1 MKKMEFITLLKGD
14 DQMKKNHVLKNL
26 ALVSIGVFLSGVL
39 LSKGEISAFADM
51 KLYVSPSCEYNTAKN
66 CGVDAAGRGSS
77 QAPLATLQGVQEEL
91 VRLNKE
97 NRIQENIT
105 VYIHNGVYQNHPS
118 VIWTFRTGHTITF
131 TSAEKISSSYSRPI
145 FDGNGSAFFLDYHNH
160 KDRPTTLVIEN
171 LQIQNYVNGITL
183 RDNGAETPT
192 KNHQI
197 RNMVFTNI
205 GNKYQNPKLE
215 TIDGYAAIRLIGVS
229 NASLRNSTFK
239 NLENTTGPAKIHA
252 FYLANGSS
260 NNSIV
265 NHQITNVSGDP
276 LRVRNNSNYNTFDNI
291 RMIKTGQYA
300 LGLSEWRGESESAS
314 VENKLINSTV
324 NKSYKNTSLPTV
336 AFYDGVKLC
345 TGSTAFNYAY
355 IIKDGQT
362 VKVPLIRTANNTRL

>member
-1 MKKMEFITLLKGD
+1 
-14 DQMKKNHVLKNL
+14 MKKNHVLKHL
-26 ALVSIGVFLSGVL
+26 ALVGVGIFFSGAL
-39 LSKGEISAFADM
+39 LSKDEINAFAEM

-66 CGVDAAGRGSS
+66 CGIDAVGRGTE

-97 NRIQENIT
+97 SKIKENIT

-118 VIWTFRTGHTITF
+118 VTWTFRTGSTITF
-131 TSAEKISSSYSRPI
+131 TSAEKISRSYSRPV

-171 LQIQNYVNGITL
+171 LQVQNYVNGITL
-183 RDNGAETPT
+183 RDNGAEAPV

-205 GNKYQNPKLE
+205 GNKYQNPDLD
-215 TIDGYAAIRLIGVS
+215 TIDGYAAIRLIEVS

-291 RMIKTGQYA
+291 RMTKTGQYA
-300 LGLSEWRGESESAS
+300 LGLSEWRGENEPAS
-314 VENKLINSTV
+314 IENKLINSTV
-324 NKSYKNTSLPTV
+324 NKSYKNTTNLPTV

-345 TGSTAFNYAY
+345 TRDTSFNYVY
-355 IIKDGQT
+355 IEKDGQI
-362 VKVPLIRTANNTRL
+362 VKVPLIRTANNIRL